1 MYRRR
6 RIQLRGKPYCLTMA
20 LLSTTA
26 LVIFVR
32 NPVTGQVKTR
42 LAKDIGDERALAIYL
57 QLLQHTLEITRSLS
71 FRKFIYYA
79 DEVSDYDLWS
89 VPGYTKR
96 KQRGNDL
103 GERML
108 NAFKELFDQGFTR
121 IIIIGS
127 DCLQLK
133 TDTLEK
139 AVALLESNS
148 AVIGPA
154 SDGGY
159 YLLGLTKFY
168 PDLFI
173 DKPWSTNK
181 VFAKTIDDLINQG
194 ISYTLLEE
202 LNDIDDATDLE
213 ENGIPIQ
220 KQVG

>member
-1 MYRRR
+1 M
-6 RIQLRGKPYCLTMA
+6 T

-32 NPVTGQVKTR
+32 NPISGQVKTR

-96 KQRGNDL
+96 KQMGNDL

-213 ENGIPIQ
+213 ENGIPI
-220 KQVG
+220 

>member
-1 MYRRR
+1 M
-6 RIQLRGKPYCLTMA
+6 
-20 LLSTTA
+20 LSTTA

-32 NPVTGQVKTR
+32 NPISGTVKTR
-42 LAKDIGDERALAIYL
+42 LAKDIGDERALEIYL
-57 QLLQHTLEITRSLS
+57 QLLQHTLEITRGLS

-96 KQRGNDL
+96 KQNGNDL

-108 NAFKELFDQGFTR
+108 NSFKELFDQGFTR

-133 TDTLEK
+133 TETLEE
-139 AVALLESNS
+139 AVALLESNA

-154 SDGGY
+154 RDGGY

-173 DKPWSTNK
+173 DKPWSTDK
-181 VFAKTIDDLINQG
+181 VFAKTIADFNQQG
-194 ISYTLLEE
+194 ISYALLEE
-202 LNDIDDATDLE
+202 LSDIDDSTDLE
-213 ENGIPIQ
+213 ENGISI
-220 KQVG
+220 

>member
-1 MYRRR
+1 M
-6 RIQLRGKPYCLTMA
+6 TM
-20 LLSTTA
+20 LSTTA

-32 NPVTGQVKTR
+32 NPISGQVKTR

-57 QLLQHTLEITRSLS
+57 QLLQHTLEITRGLS

-96 KQRGNDL
+96 KQNGNDL

-108 NAFKELFDQGFTR
+108 NSFKELFDQGFTR

-133 TDTLEK
+133 TETLEE
-139 AVALLESNS
+139 AVALLESNN

-159 YLLGLTKFY
+159 YLLGLTRFY
-168 PDLFI
+168 PDLFTN
-173 DKPWSTNK
+173 KPWSTDK
-181 VFAKTIDDLINQG
+181 VFAKTIDDFINHG
-194 ISYTLLEE
+194 ISYALLDE
-202 LNDIDDATDLE
+202 LSDIDDVTDLE
-213 ENGIPIQ
+213 ENGISI
-220 KQVG
+220 

>member
-1 MYRRR
+1 LDVQPAKDPVAEEALLFKM
-6 RIQLRGKPYCLTMA
+6 TM
-20 LLSTTA
+20 LSTTA

-32 NPVTGQVKTR
+32 NPVSGQVKTR
-42 LAKDIGDERALAIYL
+42 LAKDVGNERALAIYL
-57 QLLQHTLEITRSLS
+57 QLLRHTLEITRSLS

-96 KQRGNDL
+96 KQYGNDL

-108 NAFKELFDQGFTR
+108 NSFKERFDQGFTR

-133 TDTLEK
+133 TETLEE
-139 AVALLESNS
+139 AIALLESNA

-168 PDLFI
+168 PDLFTN
-173 DKPWSTNK
+173 KPWSTDQ
-181 VFAKTIDDLINQG
+181 VFAKTIDDFVNQG
-194 ISYTLLEE
+194 ISYALLEE
-202 LNDIDDATDLE
+202 LSDIDDGTDLE
-213 ENGIPIQ
+213 ENGISI
-220 KQVG
+220 

>member
-1 MYRRR
+1 M
-6 RIQLRGKPYCLTMA
+6 
-20 LLSTTA
+20 LSTTA

-32 NPVTGQVKTR
+32 NPISGQVKTR
-42 LAKDIGDERALAIYL
+42 LAKDIGDERALEIYL
-57 QLLQHTLEITRSLS
+57 QLLQHTLEITRGLS

-96 KQRGNDL
+96 KQNGNDL

-108 NAFKELFDQGFTR
+108 NSFKELFDQGFTR

-133 TDTLEK
+133 TETLEE
-139 AVALLESNS
+139 AVALLESNA

-173 DKPWSTNK
+173 DKPWSTDK
-181 VFAKTIDDLINQG
+181 VFAKTIADFNQQG
-194 ISYTLLEE
+194 ISYALLEE
-202 LNDIDDATDLE
+202 LSDIDDSTDLE
-213 ENGIPIQ
+213 ENGISI
-220 KQVG
+220 

>member
-1 MYRRR
+1 MN
-6 RIQLRGKPYCLTMA
+6 M
-20 LLSTTA
+20 LSTTA

-32 NPVTGQVKTR
+32 NPISGQVKTR
-42 LAKDIGDERALAIYL
+42 LAKDIGDERALSIYL
-57 QLLQHTLEITRSLS
+57 QLLQHTLEITRGLS

-96 KQRGNDL
+96 KQNGNDL

-108 NAFKELFDQGFTR
+108 NSFKELFDQGFTR

-133 TDTLEK
+133 TETLEE
-139 AVALLESNS
+139 AVALLESNA

-168 PDLFI
+168 PDLFTS
-173 DKPWSTNK
+173 KPWSTDQ
-181 VFAKTIDDLINQG
+181 VFAKTIDDFVKQG
-194 ISYTLLEE
+194 ISYALLEE
-202 LNDIDDATDLE
+202 LSDIDDVTDLE
-213 ENGIPIQ
+213 ENGISIR
-220 KQVG
+220 

>member
-1 MYRRR
+1 M
-6 RIQLRGKPYCLTMA
+6 
-20 LLSTTA
+20 LSTTA

-32 NPVTGQVKTR
+32 NPISGQVKTR
-42 LAKDIGDERALAIYL
+42 LAKDIGDERALEIYQ
-57 QLLQHTLEITRSLS
+57 QLLQHTLEITRSLR

-96 KQRGNDL
+96 KQNGNDL

-108 NAFKELFDQGFTR
+108 NSFKELFDQGFTQ

-133 TDTLEK
+133 METLEE
-139 AVALLESNS
+139 ALALLESNN

-154 SDGGY
+154 RDGGY

-168 PDLFI
+168 PELFI
-173 DKPWSTNK
+173 NKPWSTDK
-181 VFAKTIDDLINQG
+181 VFAKTIEDFIDLG
-194 ISYTLLEE
+194 ISYAFLEE
-202 LNDIDDATDLE
+202 LSDIDTVADLI
-213 ENGIPIQ
+213 ENGISI
-220 KQVG
+220 

>member
-1 MYRRR
+1 M
-6 RIQLRGKPYCLTMA
+6 LN
-20 LLSTTA
+20 TTA

-32 NPVTGQVKTR
+32 NPISGQVKTR
-42 LAKDIGDERALAIYL
+42 LAKDIGDERALEIYL
-57 QLLQHTLEITRSLS
+57 QLLQHTLEITRGLS

-96 KQRGNDL
+96 KQNGIDL

-108 NAFKELFDQGFTR
+108 NSFKELFDQGFTR

-133 TDTLEK
+133 TETLEE
-139 AVALLESNS
+139 AVALLESNA

-168 PDLFI
+168 PDLFTN
-173 DKPWSTNK
+173 KPWSTNQ
-181 VFAKTIDDLINQG
+181 VFAKTINDFINQG
-194 ISYTLLEE
+194 ISYALLEE

-213 ENGIPIQ
+213 ENGIPI
-220 KQVG
+220 

>member
-1 MYRRR
+1 M
-6 RIQLRGKPYCLTMA
+6 
-20 LLSTTA
+20 LSTTA

-32 NPVTGQVKTR
+32 NPISGQVKTR
-42 LAKDIGDERALAIYL
+42 LAKDIGDERALEIYQ

-96 KQRGNDL
+96 KQNGNDL

-108 NAFKELFDQGFTR
+108 NSFKELFDQGFTQ

-133 TDTLEK
+133 METLEE
-139 AVALLESNS
+139 ALALLESNN

-154 SDGGY
+154 RDGGY

-168 PDLFI
+168 PELFI
-173 DKPWSTNK
+173 NKPWSTDK
-181 VFAKTIDDLINQG
+181 VFAKTIEDFIDFG
-194 ISYTLLEE
+194 ISYAFLEE
-202 LNDIDDATDLE
+202 LSDIDTVADLI
-213 ENGIPIQ
+213 ENGISI
-220 KQVG
+220 

>member
-1 MYRRR
+1 M
-6 RIQLRGKPYCLTMA
+6 T

-32 NPVTGQVKTR
+32 NPISGQVKTR

-159 YLLGLTKFY
+159 YLIGLTKFY

-213 ENGIPIQ
+213 ENGIYI
-220 KQVG
+220 

>member
-1 MYRRR
+1 M
-6 RIQLRGKPYCLTMA
+6 TM
-20 LLSTTA
+20 LSSTA

-32 NPVTGQVKTR
+32 NPILGQVKTR

-57 QLLQHTLEITRSLS
+57 QLLQHTLEITRGLS

-96 KQRGNDL
+96 KQHGNDL

-108 NAFKELFDQGFTR
+108 NSFKELFEQGFNR

-127 DCLQLK
+127 DCLQLQ
-133 TDTLEK
+133 TENLQE
-139 AVALLESNS
+139 AVALLESNA

-159 YLLGLTKFY
+159 YLLGLTKLY
-168 PDLFI
+168 PELFVN
-173 DKPWSTNK
+173 KPWSTDQ
-181 VFAKTIDDLINQG
+181 VFAKTISDFNNLG
-194 ISYTLLEE
+194 ISYALLEE
-202 LNDIDDATDLE
+202 LSDIDDISDLE
-213 ENGIPIQ
+213 ENGISI
-220 KQVG
+220 

>member
-1 MYRRR
+1 M
-6 RIQLRGKPYCLTMA
+6 
-20 LLSTTA
+20 LSTTA

-32 NPVTGQVKTR
+32 NPISGQVKTR
-42 LAKDIGDERALAIYL
+42 LAKDIGDERALEIYQ

-89 VPGYTKR
+89 IPGYTKR
-96 KQRGNDL
+96 KQNGNDL

-108 NAFKELFDQGFTR
+108 NSFKELFDQGFTQ

-133 TDTLEK
+133 METLEE
-139 AVALLESNS
+139 ALALLESNN

-154 SDGGY
+154 RDGGY

-168 PDLFI
+168 PELFI
-173 DKPWSTNK
+173 NKPWSTDK
-181 VFAKTIDDLINQG
+181 VFAKTIEDFIDLG
-194 ISYTLLEE
+194 ISYAFLEE
-202 LNDIDDATDLE
+202 LSDIDTVADLI
-213 ENGIPIQ
+213 ENGISI
-220 KQVG
+220 

>member
-1 MYRRR
+1 M
-6 RIQLRGKPYCLTMA
+6 
-20 LLSTTA
+20 LSTTA

-32 NPVTGQVKTR
+32 NPISGQVKTR
-42 LAKDIGDERALAIYL
+42 LAKDIGDERALEIYL
-57 QLLQHTLEITRSLS
+57 QLLQHTLEITRGLS

-96 KQRGNDL
+96 KQNGNDL

-108 NAFKELFDQGFTR
+108 NSFKELFDQGFTR

-133 TDTLEK
+133 TETLKE
-139 AVALLESNS
+139 AVALLESNA

-173 DKPWSTNK
+173 NKPWSTDQ
-181 VFAKTIDDLINQG
+181 VFERTINDLINQG
-194 ISYTLLEE
+194 ISYALLEE
-202 LNDIDDATDLE
+202 LSDIDDGTDLE
-213 ENGIPIQ
+213 ENGISI
-220 KQVG
+220 